1 MFSGIIKEIGTVAK
15 LEIIGDKAQLYV
27 QAPMFSPQAEET
39 MHPGDSVAVS
49 GVCLT
54 VTQIQEGAA
63 RFDLASETRRVTTL
77 GLLDVG
83 AQINLERSL
92 RFGERLDGHLVQG
105 HVDAISRVESIKVE
119 ENTSR
124 YVFSMSKQI
133 AAFIVPKGS
142 VSIDGVSLT
151 VGEVAENN
159 FSVYI
164 IPYTM
169 QETTFQNYKNGTLV
183 NIETDCVARYISKL
197 AAPYFERLATG
208 V

>member
-15 LEIIGDKAQLYV
+15 LELVGDIARLYV
-27 QAPMFSPQAEET
+27 QAPMFGADAEEAIG
-39 MHPGDSVAVS
+39 PGDSVAVS

-54 VTQIQEGAA
+54 VTQVEHGAA

-77 GLLDVG
+77 GLLETGTEV
-83 AQINLERSL
+83 NLERSL

-105 HVDAISRVESIKVE
+105 HVDAVCKVESIKVE

-124 YVFSMSKQI
+124 YLFSMSKQI
-133 AAFIVPKGS
+133 AAFVAPKGS
-142 VSIDGVSLT
+142 IAIDGVSLT
-151 VGEVAENN
+151 VGEVTGNT

-169 QETTFQNYKNGTLV
+169 QETTFKNYRNGTPV

-197 AAPYFERLATG
+197 AAPYFERLEIGT
-208 V
+208 